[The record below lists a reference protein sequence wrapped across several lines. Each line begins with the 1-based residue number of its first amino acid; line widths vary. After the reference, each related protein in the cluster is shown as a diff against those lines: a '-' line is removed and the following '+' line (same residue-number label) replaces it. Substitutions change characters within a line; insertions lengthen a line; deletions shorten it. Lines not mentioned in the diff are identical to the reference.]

1 MSAPSAR
8 DDVVAALYTDKRLRK
23 LRFLMTDNTLA
34 DNATHP
40 ASGIKEA
47 IFGSDVK
54 ESRATKRE

>member
-1 MSAPSAR
+1 MRQRVKDRGLSTDTLSVNIGASV
-8 DDVVAALYTDKRLRK
+8 DVGAAVEEE
-23 LRFLMTDNTLA
+23 
-34 DNATHP
+34 